1 MPEILFGV
9 NFIKLIR
16 VHILRLLLPGLI
28 CFFPYFCAAQLK
40 AGVGKIDITDY
51 QSGPANDTLFVKAL
65 VLDDGS
71 TKMVII
77 TLDVVAIAE
86 IGPIKGDYLG
96 EVRKGLQKEVNIHPS
111 HVLINVSHCHG
122 VVREDVAQLTIRAVK
137 LATSSMVPV
146 LVGVGKGFENRIM
159 ENRRYLMK
167 DGSQVDV
174 RRAYALPPD
183 EEIAAI
189 GPVDPEIG
197 IVRFDQKNGKT
208 LAVLYNFAVHPI
220 EGVPNGGN
228 TADIIGFASKVIESN
243 LSGATALF
251 IQGCGGDINPINY
264 KSVETPPDAEPLGN
278 LLGLSTLKALQKI
291 KSSPP
296 GKIKLINEKM
306 RLPVSDFQRRIDTLQ
321 AKELRLLHSL
331 KQTNINLKM
340 FIPLLMKY
348 QYSKDFPSFYG
359 QRYLTDQQL
368 NRKDM
373 LNLDSANR
381 RDMENY
387 RSNIYIMEHL
397 TRIQENLRLVK
408 MHQAKTGNV
417 KTIEVEML
425 AVKIGNMKLLTFPG
439 ELTVQIGLNLKE
451 KSSEEYTFIAGYTN
465 GYIYYAPT
473 AAQLMNTG
481 EAQEDCDT
489 ILAPEWQELFED
501 RAIQML
507 NKL

>member
-1 MPEILFGV
+1 MPGILFGV
-9 NFIKLIR
+9 NCIR
-16 VHILRLLLPGLI
+16 LSRIRILCLLLPGLI
-28 CFFPYFCAAQLK
+28 SFLPYFCSAQLN
-40 AGVGKIDITDY
+40 AGVSKVDITDY

-65 VLDDGS
+65 VLDDGN
-71 TKMVII
+71 TRMVII

-96 EVRKGLQKEVNIHPS
+96 DVRKGIQQELNIDPS
-111 HVLINVSHCHG
+111 HVLVNVSHCHG
-122 VVREDVAQLTIRAVK
+122 VVRRDVADLTIRAVNQ
-137 LATSSMVPV
+137 ATSRMVPV
-146 LVGVGKGFENRIM
+146 WVGVEKGFENRIM

-167 DGSQVDV
+167 DGSQADV
-174 RRAYALPPD
+174 RRAYSLPPD

-228 TADIIGFASKVIESN
+228 TADIIGFASKVIEGN
-243 LSGATALF
+243 LKGATALF

-264 KSVETPPDAEPLGN
+264 KSLETPPDAEPLGN
-278 LLGLSTLKALQKI
+278 LLGLSTLKALQQI
-291 KSSPP
+291 KSSPS
-296 GKIKLINEKM
+296 GKIKLIHEKM
-306 RLPVSDFQRRIDTLQ
+306 ELPVSDFQRRIDTLQ

-331 KQTNINLKM
+331 QQTNINLKM
-340 FIPLLMKY
+340 FIPLLIKY
-348 QYSKDFPSFYG
+348 QYSNDFPSFYA

-387 RSNIYIMEHL
+387 RKNIYIMEHL

-408 MHQAKTGNV
+408 MHQAKIDNL

-425 AVKIGNMKLLTFPG
+425 AVKIGDMKLVTFPG
-439 ELTVQIGLNLKE
+439 ELTVQIGLNLKK
-451 KSSEEYTFIAGYTN
+451 KSSGGYTFVAGYTN

-473 AAQLMNTG
+473 AAQLKNTG

-489 ILAPEWQELFED
+489 ILAPEWQGLFEE